1 MRTLKYIIGIS
12 LAVGLVACDDFLVET
27 PQTAFEK
34 EGIYNT
40 VGSANAVLSGAYSTL
55 AEYDYFG
62 FNYFHVVNVTSGMGV
77 SVKDNDKGLT
87 AMNIEPT
94 NTNMT
99 KMYIGMYKT
108 IRVVNDIIEGMKTS
122 AISSEAEKN
131 RIAGEAY
138 LMRGM
143 TYFNLVRL
151 FGRVSLVIMPP
162 TSYGDA
168 QTPRAEVADVYKQI
182 ISDLTDAYS
191 FRCLRT
197 KWWDVRI
204 NMLLRHYWPKFI

>member
-1 MRTLKYIIGIS
+1 
-12 LAVGLVACDDFLVET
+12 
-27 PQTAFEK
+27 
-34 EGIYNT
+34 
-40 VGSANAVLSGAYSTL
+40 
-55 AEYDYFG
+55 
-62 FNYFHVVNVTSGMGV
+62 MGV

-138 LMRGM
+138 
-143 TYFNLVRL
+143 
-151 FGRVSLVIMPP
+151 
-162 TSYGDA
+162 
-168 QTPRAEVADVYKQI
+168 
-182 ISDLTDAYS
+182 
-191 FRCLRT
+191 
-197 KWWDVRI
+197 
-204 NMLLRHYWPKFI
+204 

>member
-1 MRTLKYIIGIS
+1 
-12 LAVGLVACDDFLVET
+12 
-27 PQTAFEK
+27 
-34 EGIYNT
+34 
-40 VGSANAVLSGAYSTL
+40 
-55 AEYDYFG
+55 
-62 FNYFHVVNVTSGMGV
+62 MGV

-191 FRCLRT
+191 KLPLPADKVVGRPHKYAAQALLAKVYLTLAGNEEESEYWQKPMMRHWMFISMADTNWLRSTRCMAAPIRIIRNLSLKFSFRVLSMT
-197 KWWDVRI
+197 GV
-204 NMLLRHYWPKFI
+204 

>member
-94 NTNMT
+94 NYDTSKLSNT
-99 KMYIGMYKT
+99 KQSWYFVANNNHTQPQGNGSVALNKYNAYY
-108 IRVVNDIIEGMKTS
+108 VGNPN
-122 AISSEAEKN
+122 EKN
-131 RIAGEAY
+131 
-138 LMRGM
+138 
-143 TYFNLVRL
+143 V
-151 FGRVSLVIMPP
+151 
-162 TSYGDA
+162 
-168 QTPRAEVADVYKQI
+168 
-182 ISDLTDAYS
+182 
-191 FRCLRT
+191 
-197 KWWDVRI
+197 
-204 NMLLRHYWPKFI
+204 

>member
-143 TYFNLVRL
+143 T
-151 FGRVSLVIMPP
+151 
-162 TSYGDA
+162 
-168 QTPRAEVADVYKQI
+168 
-182 ISDLTDAYS
+182 
-191 FRCLRT
+191 
-197 KWWDVRI
+197 
-204 NMLLRHYWPKFI
+204 